1 MTLEFLQNDMKQA
14 MKMGD
19 TELRD
24 IMRSAIS
31 AVKKAAID
39 KRCEITEEL
48 VDKVLLKEAKIIQ
61 EQIDTC
67 PKDRVETLELYNRK
81 LEKIKCYLPK
91 LIDNPKDIEAT
102 IRLMLLPAGIELVK
116 ANKGTIMKIVMP
128 QFKGKADM
136 KVVNQVITKILQN
149 TEE

>member
-39 KRCEITEEL
+39 ERCEITEEL
-48 VDKVLLKEAKIIQ
+48 IDRILLKEAKIIQ

-67 PKDRVETLELYNRK
+67 PKDRVETLEMYNRK
-81 LEKIKCYLPK
+81 LAKIKCYLPQ
-91 LIDNPKDIEAT
+91 LLDNPKDIEAK
-102 IRLMLLPAGIELVK
+102 IRLMLLPAGIELIK
-116 ANKGTIMKIVMP
+116 ANKGMIMKIVMP

-136 KVVNQVITKILQN
+136 KVVNQVIGELLV
-149 TEE
+149 

>member
-39 KRCEITEEL
+39 ERCEITEEL
-48 VDKVLLKEAKIIQ
+48 IDRVLLKEAKIIQ

-67 PKDRVETLELYNRK
+67 PKDRVETLEMYNRK
-81 LEKIKCYLPK
+81 LAKIKCYLPK
-91 LIDNPKDIEAT
+91 LLDDPEEIKTEI
-102 IRLMLLPAGIELVK
+102 IFLLSSSGLQSTKSNRGA
-116 ANKGTIMKIVMP
+116 IMKVVMP
-128 QFKGKADM
+128 HFKGKADM
-136 KVVNQVITKILQN
+136 KIVNQVIGELLV
-149 TEE
+149 

>member
-14 MKMGD
+14 MKIGD

-24 IMRSAIS
+24 IMRSVIG

-39 KRCEITEEL
+39 ERCEITEEL
-48 VDKVLLKEAKIIQ
+48 VDRVLLKEAKIIQ

-67 PKDRVETLELYNRK
+67 PKDRVETLEIYNRK
-81 LEKIKCYLPK
+81 LAKIKRYLPQ
-91 LIDNPKDIEAT
+91 LLNNPKDIEAK
-102 IRLMLLPAGIELVK
+102 IRLMLLPAGVELVK
-116 ANKGTIMKIVMP
+116 ANKGMIMKIVMP

-136 KVVNQVITKILQN
+136 KVVNQVIGEILK
-149 TEE
+149 

>member
-14 MKMGD
+14 MKVGD

-24 IMRSAIS
+24 IMRSVIG
-31 AVKKAAID
+31 AVKKTAID
-39 KRCEITEEL
+39 ERCEITEEL
-48 VDKVLLKEAKIIQ
+48 VDRVLLKEAKIIH

-81 LEKIKCYLPK
+81 LDKIKCYLPK
-91 LIDNPKDIEAT
+91 LIDDPQVIELAIKTKLAT
-102 IRLMLLPAGIELVK
+102 AGIEAVK
-116 ANKGTIMKIVMP
+116 ANKGIIMKTVMP

-136 KVVNQVITKILQN
+136 KIVNEVINKILN
-149 TEE
+149 

>member
-14 MKMGD
+14 IKTGD

-39 KRCEITEEL
+39 ERCEITEEL
-48 VDKVLLKEAKIIQ
+48 VNKVLLKEAKIIQ

-81 LEKIKCYLPK
+81 LAKLKCYLPK
-91 LIDNPKDIEAT
+91 LLDNPEEIRT
-102 IRLMLLPAGIELVK
+102 IILSELAAASIDLVK
-116 ANKGTIMKIVMP
+116 SNKGIAMKTLVPIL
-128 QFKGKADM
+128 KGKADM
-136 KVVNQVITKILQN
+136 KIVNQII
-149 TEE
+149 TEELK

>member
-39 KRCEITEEL
+39 ERCEITEEL
-48 VDKVLLKEAKIIQ
+48 VNKVLLKEAKILQ

-67 PKDRVETLELYNRK
+67 PKDRVEILEVYKSK
-81 LEKIKCYLPK
+81 LFKLNAYLPK
-91 LIDNPKDIEAT
+91 LLDNPEEIKAMVENQLAI
-102 IRLMLLPAGIELVK
+102 AGIEPLK
-116 ANKGTIMKIVMP
+116 SNKGAVMKTVMP
-128 QFKGKADM
+128 IFKGKADM
-136 KVVNQVITKILQN
+136 KIVNQVIGEILK
-149 TEE
+149 

>member
-14 MKMGD
+14 MKIGD

-24 IMRSAIS
+24 IMRSVIG

-39 KRCEITEEL
+39 ERCEITEEL
-48 VDKVLLKEAKIIQ
+48 VDRVLLKEAKIIQ

-67 PKDRVETLELYNRK
+67 PKDRVETLEMYNRK
-81 LEKIKCYLPK
+81 LAKIKCYLPQ
-91 LIDNPKDIEAT
+91 LLDNPKDIEAK

-136 KVVNQVITKILQN
+136 KIVNQVIGELLV
-149 TEE
+149 

>member
-39 KRCEITEEL
+39 ERCEITEEL
-48 VDKVLLKEAKIIQ
+48 VNKVLLKEAKIIQ

-91 LIDNPKDIEAT
+91 LIDNPEEIRT
-102 IRLMLLPAGIELVK
+102 IVLSELAAAGIDLVK
-116 ANKGTIMKIVMP
+116 SNKGIAMKTLVSIL
-128 QFKGKADM
+128 KGKADM
-136 KVVNQVITKILQN
+136 KIVNQII
-149 TEE
+149 TEELK

>member
-14 MKMGD
+14 IKTGD

-39 KRCEITEEL
+39 ERCEITEEL
-48 VDKVLLKEAKIIQ
+48 VNKVLLKEAKIIQ

-81 LEKIKCYLPK
+81 LFKLNAYLPK
-91 LIDNPKDIEAT
+91 LLDNPEEIKAMVENQLAIT
-102 IRLMLLPAGIELVK
+102 GIEPLK
-116 ANKGTIMKIVMP
+116 SNKGAVMKTVMP
-128 QFKGKADM
+128 IFKGKADM
-136 KVVNQVITKILQN
+136 KIVNQVIGEILK
-149 TEE
+149 

>member
-14 MKMGD
+14 MKIGD

-24 IMRSAIS
+24 IMRSVIG

-39 KRCEITEEL
+39 ERCEITEEL

-67 PKDRVETLELYNRK
+67 PKDRVETLEIYNRK
-81 LEKIKCYLPK
+81 LAKIKCYLPK
-91 LIDNPKDIEAT
+91 LLDNPKDIEAK
-102 IRLMLLPAGIELVK
+102 IRLMLLPAGVELTK
-116 ANKGTIMKIVMP
+116 ANKGMIMKIVMP

-136 KVVNQVITKILQN
+136 KVVNQVIGEILQ
-149 TEE
+149 